1 MKDQGYVYA
10 PYVMYEATPIVT
22 GPQGIQ
28 GPIGPQG
35 PAKNR
40 IDHMGIEKESSWGTL
55 LKNRYFSAGIDL
67 SRNYDTIFVDH
78 PVSL

>member
-22 GPQGIQ
+22 
-28 GPIGPQG
+28 
-35 PAKNR
+35 AKNR

-78 PVSL
+78 PNSL

>member
-1 MKDQGYVYA
+1 
-10 PYVMYEATPIVT
+10 MYEATPIVT
-22 GPQGIQ
+22 
-28 GPIGPQG
+28 
-35 PAKNR
+35 AKNR